1 MSRTVYT
8 ALGALLYSA
17 ITREGDNQ
25 AEAAKKL
32 GITEVTM
39 SRYVRGLRLPQLDI
53 MGRVCRT
60 YDVRMDDVFE
70 AIETDKEREERRHA
84 SDR

>member
-8 ALGALLYSA
+8 SLGTLLYSA

-39 SRYVRGLRLPQLDI
+39 SRYVRGRRLPQLDI
-53 MGRVCRT
+53 MGRISET
-60 YDVRMDDVFE
+60 YGVRMEDVFE
-70 AIETDKEREERRHA
+70 AIETDKGREERRHA

>member
-8 ALGALLYSA
+8 ALGTLLYSA

-53 MGRVCRT
+53 MARVCRT
-60 YDVRMDDVFE
+60 YGVRMEDVFE
-70 AIETDKEREERRHA
+70 AIETDKGREERRHA